1 MISRETGSIASER
14 ASALLRLCGLSVCA
28 AVLLAACTGVDLR
41 GEGIT
46 SDPGPVDPSLTAD
59 VPADD
64 FGIRI
69 VEGRRY
75 VEARPGDTVE
85 SLAARYGAEPAA
97 LAQVN
102 GLPLR
107 VNLQTGRIVEL
118 PSSARPGGAA
128 QEPPFG
134 GATDTVRELPLESSP
149 LADRELAVES
159 APLGN
164 QEAAVE
170 AAPAQDRISEIAAL
184 AIGGAEAQEEPA
196 PETQPTGLPRTS
208 EVVHIVRPG
217 ETAFSIADSYGISV
231 QVLANWNSLTPPE
244 YPVRL
249 NQRLLVPQVTF
260 ETDSDAEATASAETA
275 LDSAAAGQDP
285 AAVREAPATA
295 DAEPAATAS
304 TEPVPGIGEVQTER
318 DFIMPVQGEIILGY
332 SGQPGGNE
340 GINIF
345 APEGTPVA
353 ASGDGTVAIV
363 SPRTNGTTIVLIRHK
378 EDFHTVYTNLKDVD
392 VEKDQ
397 RVVQGQIIGSVAGG
411 DNEFLH
417 FEIRIGTQS
426 TDPVPYLQGA
436 PA

>member
-1 MISRETGSIASER
+1 MIDRETGSKALER
-14 ASALLRLCGLSVCA
+14 ALARLLPFGLSACA
-28 AVLLAACTGVDLR
+28 AALLAACAGVDLR

-46 SDPGPVDPSLTAD
+46 SDSGAVDPSLTAD

-64 FGIRI
+64 FGVRDLN
-69 VEGRRY
+69 GRRY
-75 VEARPGDTVE
+75 VEAQPGDTVE

-107 VNLQTGRIVEL
+107 VNLQAGRIVEL
-118 PSSARPGGAA
+118 PSSARPGDAA
-128 QEPPFG
+128 QEPFFTD
-134 GATDTVRELPLESSP
+134 ATEPVKELPFESSP
-149 LADRELAVES
+149 LADRELAVEA

-164 QEAAVE
+164 RESAVE
-170 AAPAQDRISEIAAL
+170 AAPAQDRISEIASL
-184 AIGGAEAQEEPA
+184 AIGGAEAQEEPTTEPA
-196 PETQPTGLPRTS
+196 GLPRTS

-249 NQRLLVPQVTF
+249 NQRLLVPQVTI
-260 ETDSDAEATASAETA
+260 EAGSDAEATASAETG

-285 AAVREAPATA
+285 AAAREAPATS
-295 DAEPAATAS
+295 DSEPAATAS
-304 TEPVPGIGEVQTER
+304 AEPVPGISEVQAER

-378 EDFHTVYTNLKDVD
+378 EDFHTVYTNLKDVA

-426 TDPVPYLQGA
+426 TDPVPYLRGDA
-436 PA
+436 A

>member
-1 MISRETGSIASER
+1 MTSSETGSKTPER
-14 ASALLRLCGLSVCA
+14 ALAQLRLLGLSACVAALLTACA
-28 AVLLAACTGVDLR
+28 GVDLR

-46 SDPGPVDPSLTAD
+46 SDSGAADPSLTTD
-59 VPADD
+59 MPADD
-64 FGIRI
+64 FGVR
-69 VEGRRY
+69 VVNGRRY
-75 VEARPGDTVE
+75 VEAQPGDTVE
-85 SLAARYGAEPAA
+85 SLAARYGTEPAT
-97 LAQVN
+97 LASVN
-102 GLPLR
+102 NLPLR
-107 VNLQTGRIVEL
+107 VNLQAGRIVEL
-118 PSSARPGGAA
+118 PSSARPGDAA
-128 QEPPFG
+128 REPSF
-134 GATDTVRELPLESSP
+134 ADTLEPVMELPFESSP
-149 LADRELAVES
+149 VAD
-159 APLGN
+159 
-164 QEAAVE
+164 QEFAVE
-170 AAPAQDRISEIAAL
+170 AAPAQDRISEIASL
-184 AIGGAEAQEEPA
+184 AIGGAEAREEPTTEA
-196 PETQPTGLPRTS
+196 QPAGLPRTS

-249 NQRLLVPQVTF
+249 NQRLLVPQVTI
-260 ETDSDAEATASAETA
+260 ETGSDAEAIASAETG

-285 AAVREAPATA
+285 AAVREAPATT
-295 DAEPAATAS
+295 DPEPAATAS
-304 TEPVPGIGEVQTER
+304 SEPVPGIGEVQAER

-378 EDFHTVYTNLKDVD
+378 EDFHTVYTNLKDVA

-426 TDPVPYLQGA
+426 TDPVPYLRGD

>member
-1 MISRETGSIASER
+1 MTSRETGSIAPER
-14 ASALLRLCGLSVCA
+14 ALARLRLCGLSACA
-28 AVLLAACTGVDLR
+28 ALLAACAGVDLR

-46 SDPGPVDPSLTAD
+46 SDSGAADPSLTAD

-64 FGIRI
+64 FGVRV

-85 SLAARYGAEPAA
+85 SLAARYGTEPAT
-97 LAQVN
+97 LAEVN
-102 GLPLR
+102 RLPLR
-107 VNLQTGRIVEL
+107 VNLQAGRIVEL
-118 PSSARPGGAA
+118 PSSARPGDAA
-128 QEPPFG
+128 QEQSFA
-134 GATDTVRELPLESSP
+134 GATDAVRESPFETSP
-149 LADRELAVES
+149 LVDRELAVEA

-164 QEAAVE
+164 GESAVDT
-170 AAPAQDRISEIAAL
+170 APAPDRISEIAAL
-184 AIGGAEAQEEPA
+184 AIGGTEAQEEPA
-196 PETQPTGLPRTS
+196 TEPQPAGLPRTS

-217 ETAFSIADSYGISV
+217 ETAFGIADSYGISV

-249 NQRLLVPQVTF
+249 NQRLLVPQVTI
-260 ETDSDAEATASAETA
+260 ETGSDAEATAAAETG

-285 AAVREAPATA
+285 AAVREAPATT
-295 DAEPAATAS
+295 DPEPAATAS
-304 TEPVPGIGEVQTER
+304 AEPVPGIGEVQVER

-378 EDFHTVYTNLKDVD
+378 EDFHTVYTNLKDVA

-397 RVVQGQIIGSVAGG
+397 RVAQGQIIGSVAGG

-426 TDPVPYLQGA
+426 TDPVPYLQGDA
-436 PA
+436 A

>member
-64 FGIRI
+64 FGVRV

-128 QEPPFG
+128 QEPSFG
-134 GATDTVRELPLESSP
+134 GATDAVRELPLESSP

-159 APLGN
+159 AP
-164 QEAAVE
+164 
-170 AAPAQDRISEIAAL
+170 AQDRISEIASL

-196 PETQPTGLPRTS
+196 PEAQPAGLPRTS

-249 NQRLLVPQVTF
+249 NQRLLVPQVTI
-260 ETDSDAEATASAETA
+260 ETGSDAEGPAAAETG
-275 LDSAAAGQDP
+275 LDSAAAIQDP
-285 AAVREAPATA
+285 AAVREAPALA

-378 EDFHTVYTNLKDVD
+378 EDFHTVYTNLQDVT

-397 RVVQGQIIGSVAGG
+397 RVTQGQIIGSVAGG

-426 TDPVPYLQGA
+426 TDPVPYLRGEA
-436 PA
+436 

>member
-1 MISRETGSIASER
+1 MTSRETGSKTPER
-14 ASALLRLCGLSVCA
+14 ASARLRLFGLSACA
-28 AVLLAACTGVDLR
+28 AALLAACAGVDLR

-46 SDPGPVDPSLTAD
+46 SDSGAVDPSLTAD

-64 FGIRI
+64 FGIRD
-69 VEGRRY
+69 VNGRRY

-85 SLAARYGAEPAA
+85 SLAARYGTEPAA
-97 LAQVN
+97 LAEVN
-102 GLPLR
+102 RLPLR
-107 VNLQTGRIVEL
+107 VNLQAGRIVEL
-118 PSSARPGGAA
+118 PSSARPGDAA
-128 QEPPFG
+128 REPPFA
-134 GATDTVRELPLESSP
+134 GATETVRELPFESSP
-149 LADRELAVES
+149 LAD
-159 APLGN
+159 
-164 QEAAVE
+164 QERAVE
-170 AAPAQDRISEIAAL
+170 AAPAPDRISEIAAL
-184 AIGGAEAQEEPA
+184 AIGGAEAQEEPTT
-196 PETQPTGLPRTS
+196 EPTGLPRTS

-217 ETAFSIADSYGISV
+217 ETAFSIADAYGISV

-249 NQRLLVPQVTF
+249 NQRLLVPQVTI
-260 ETDSDAEATASAETA
+260 ETDSGPEAVASAETA

-285 AAVREAPATA
+285 AAVREAPATT
-295 DAEPAATAS
+295 DPEPAATAS
-304 TEPVPGIGEVQTER
+304 SEPVPGIGEVQAER

-378 EDFHTVYTNLKDVD
+378 EDFHTVYTNLKDVA

-397 RVVQGQIIGSVAGG
+397 RVAQGQIIGSVAGG

-426 TDPVPYLQGA
+426 TDPVPYLRGDA
-436 PA
+436 A